1 MFHHLKG
8 SSMKSFVLA
17 CTLACA
23 LLVTSALAQSSP
35 NGQFGIGLTLGSANS
50 GAQMT
55 YAINPNIHV
64 GARLGFASF
73 SQSGESQSVLA
84 FAPFFRYL
92 LNTSG
97 VTPYLHAE
105 FAYNSAGSGGYP
117 GNITAA
123 LLSGGGVYYRFLRN
137 DASSTTALL
146 LGGGVAYY
154 WNGTFGVRAEIN
166 LLDLG
171 LDPSYTQFAI
181 GPARLGVDWFF
192 GR

>member
-1 MFHHLKG
+1 
-8 SSMKSFVLA
+8 MKSFVLA

-35 NGQFGIGLTLGSANS
+35 NGQFGIGLTQGSANS
-50 GAQMT
+50 GVQMT
-55 YAINPNIHV
+55 YAINSNIHV
-64 GARLGFASF
+64 GARLAFASV
-73 SQSGESQSVLA
+73 SQSGESESLLA
-84 FAPFFRYL
+84 FGPFFRYL

-105 FAYNSAGSGGYP
+105 FVYNSTSSGGF
-117 GNITAA
+117 
-123 LLSGGGVYYRFLRN
+123 S
-137 DASSTTALL
+137 SSTTSLL

-166 LLDLG
+166 LLNLG
-171 LDPSYTQFAI
+171 LDPSYTLFAI
-181 GPARLGVDWFF
+181 APARLGVDWFF

>member
-1 MFHHLKG
+1 
-8 SSMKSFVLA
+8 
-17 CTLACA
+17 
-23 LLVTSALAQSSP
+23 
-35 NGQFGIGLTLGSANS
+35 
-50 GAQMT
+50 MT

-64 GARLGFASF
+64 GARLGFASV
-73 SQSGESQSVLA
+73 SQSGVSQSVFA
-84 FAPFFRYL
+84 FGPFFRYL

-105 FAYNSAGSGGYP
+105 FAYNSTSSGGVS
-117 GNITAA
+117 N
-123 LLSGGGVYYRFLRN
+123 
-137 DASSTTALL
+137 STTALL

-181 GPARLGVDWFF
+181 VPARLGVDWFF

>member
-1 MFHHLKG
+1 
-8 SSMKSFVLA
+8 
-17 CTLACA
+17 
-23 LLVTSALAQSSP
+23 
-35 NGQFGIGLTLGSANS
+35 
-50 GAQMT
+50 MT

-64 GARLGFASF
+64 GARLGFASV
-73 SQSGESQSVLA
+73 SQSGESQSVFA

-105 FAYNSAGSGGYP
+105 FAYNSTSSGGFS
-117 GNITAA
+117 I
-123 LLSGGGVYYRFLRN
+123 
-137 DASSTTALL
+137 STTALL

-181 GPARLGVDWFF
+181 VPARLGVDWFF